1 MKIAAFP
8 VAVNPQ
14 SMALASDRNAGDA
27 VARDIKRQLNPNNIP
42 VAAND
47 REGPV
52 LQGEVLYSRSTPRS
66 SASSSKEGYTSTQR
80 ERPGYQPRS
89 PVNDYSR
96 RIAVEAY
103 KQNEELAQDGLVNV
117 TGSIDVYA

>member
-14 SMALASDRNAGDA
+14 NMALAPDRNAGDA
-27 VARDIKRQLNPNNIP
+27 IARDIRRQLNPNNIP

-66 SASSSKEGYTSTQR
+66 SASSSKEGYASTQR

-103 KQNEELAQDGLVNV
+103 QQNEEQAQNGIANAV
-117 TGSIDVYA
+117 GSIDVYA